1 MNLEIEISGV
11 KLKNPIIAASGTFG
25 FGREFS
31 RLIDLNLFGGISTKG
46 ITLKKRTGNPQPR
59 LCEVYGG
66 IINSV
71 GLENPGVEAFVND
84 ELPFL
89 RRFDTKIIANIN
101 GFNKEEFIELA
112 KIVSPLV
119 DMIEVNLSCP
129 NVKEGGMAFGKDPN
143 KVYEITKEVKKVSA
157 CPVIVK
163 LTPNVTDITELAK
176 AAEKAGADAISLIN
190 TISAMA
196 IDIETRKP
204 LIKMVTGGLSGPAI
218 KPIAIRMVYEC
229 FQKIKIPI
237 VGIGGI
243 MNYKDAIEFFLAGAT
258 AIQIGTVNFVN
269 PNAVLEIKEGIENYL
284 KDHGFE
290 SVNDL
295 VGNIII

>member
-1 MNLEIEISGV
+1 MNLEVEIAGI
-11 KLKNPIIAASGTFG
+11 KLKNPVIAASGTFG

-31 RLIDLNLFGGISTKG
+31 KLIDLNLFGGISTKG

-89 RRFDTKIIANIN
+89 RKFDTKIIANIN
-101 GFNKEEFIELA
+101 GFSKEEFMDLA

-129 NVKEGGMAFGKDPN
+129 NVKEGGMVFGKDPN

-163 LTPNVTDITELAK
+163 LTPNVTDITQLAV

-204 LIKMVTGGLSGPAI
+204 LIKMVTGGLSGL
-218 KPIAIRMVYEC
+218 R
-229 FQKIKIPI
+229 
-237 VGIGGI
+237 
-243 MNYKDAIEFFLAGAT
+243 
-258 AIQIGTVNFVN
+258 
-269 PNAVLEIKEGIENYL
+269 
-284 KDHGFE
+284 
-290 SVNDL
+290 
-295 VGNIII
+295 

>member
-1 MNLEIEISGV
+1 MLEVEISGV

-46 ITLKKRTGNPQPR
+46 ITLKKRAGNPQPR

-71 GLENPGVEAFVND
+71 GLENPGVEAFIKE

-112 KIVSPLV
+112 KILSPFV

-129 NVKEGGMAFGKDPN
+129 NVKEGGMIFGKDPN
-143 KVYEITKEVKKVSA
+143 RVYEITREVKKVSS
-157 CPVIVK
+157 CPIIVK

-196 IDIETRKP
+196 IDIETRRP

-218 KPIAIRMVYEC
+218 KPIAVRMVYEC
-229 FQKIKIPI
+229 FQKVNIPI
-237 VGIGGI
+237 IGMGGI

-269 PNAVLEIKEGIENYL
+269 PNAVSEIKEGIENYL

-290 SVNDL
+290 SVKDL

>member
-1 MNLEIEISGV
+1 MNLEVEIAGI
-11 KLKNPIIAASGTFG
+11 KLKNPVIAASGTFG

-31 RLIDLNLFGGISTKG
+31 KLIDLNLFGGISTKG

-89 RRFDTKIIANIN
+89 RKFDTKIIANIN
-101 GFNKEEFIELA
+101 GFSKEEFMDLA

-129 NVKEGGMAFGKDPN
+129 NVKEGGMVFGKDPN

-163 LTPNVTDITELAK
+163 LTPNVTDITQLAV

-218 KPIAIRMVYEC
+218 KPIAVRMVYEC
-229 FQKIKIPI
+229 FKKVKIPI
-237 VGIGGI
+237 IGMGGI
-243 MNYKDAIEFFLAGAT
+243 MNHKDAIEFIIAGAT
-258 AIQIGTVNFVN
+258 AIQIGTVNFIN
-269 PNAVLEIKEGIENYL
+269 PNAVYEIKEGIEAYL
-284 KDHGFE
+284 EIMGFNSIRE
-290 SVNDL
+290 L
-295 VGNIII
+295 VGNINI

>member
-1 MNLEIEISGV
+1 MLEIEISGV

-31 RLIDLNLFGGISTKG
+31 KLIDLNLFGGISTKG
-46 ITLKKRTGNPQPR
+46 ITLKKRAGNPQPR

-84 ELPFL
+84 EVPFL
-89 RRFDTKIIANIN
+89 KKFDTKIIANIN
-101 GFNKEEFIELA
+101 GFNKEEFTELA

-129 NVKEGGMAFGKDPN
+129 NVKEGGMVFGKDPN
-143 KVYEITKEVKKVSA
+143 KVYEITKEVKKVSV

-190 TISAMA
+190 TVSAMA

-229 FQKIKIPI
+229 FQKVKIPI
-237 VGIGGI
+237 IGMGGI

-269 PNAVLEIKEGIENYL
+269 PNAVLEIREGIENYL
-284 KDHGFE
+284 KAHGFE
-290 SVNDL
+290 SVKDL

>member
-1 MNLEIEISGV
+1 MLEVEISGV

-31 RLIDLNLFGGISTKG
+31 KLIDLNLFGGISTKG
-46 ITLKKRTGNPQPR
+46 ITLKKCAGNPQPR

-66 IINSV
+66 IINSI

-89 RRFDTKIIANIN
+89 KKFNTKIIANIN

-129 NVKEGGMAFGKDPN
+129 NIKEGGMAFGKDPN
-143 KVYEITKEVKKVSA
+143 RVYEITKEVKKVSA

-190 TISAMA
+190 TVSAMA
-196 IDIETRKP
+196 IDIETRRP

-218 KPIAIRMVYEC
+218 KPIAVRMVYEC
-229 FQKIKIPI
+229 FQKVNIPI
-237 VGIGGI
+237 IGMGGI

-269 PNAVLEIKEGIENYL
+269 PNAVSEIRKGIENYL
-284 KDHGFE
+284 KAHGFK
-290 SVNDL
+290 SVKDL

>member
-1 MNLEIEISGV
+1 MLEVEISGV
-11 KLKNPIIAASGTFG
+11 KFKNPIIAASGTFG

-31 RLIDLNLFGGISTKG
+31 KLIDLNLFGGISTKG

-71 GLENPGVEAFVND
+71 GLENPGVEAFLNE

-101 GFNKEEFIELA
+101 GFSKEEFVELA

-119 DMIEVNLSCP
+119 DMLEVNLSCP
-129 NVKEGGMAFGKDPN
+129 NVKEGGMVFGKDPD

-196 IDIETRKP
+196 IDIETRRP

-229 FQKIKIPI
+229 FQKVKIPI
-237 VGIGGI
+237 IGMGGI
-243 MNYKDAIEFFLAGAT
+243 MSYKDAIEFFLAGAT

-269 PNAVLEIKEGIENYL
+269 PNAVSEIQKGIENYL
-284 KDHGFE
+284 KNHGFE
-290 SVNDL
+290 SVKDL
-295 VGNIII
+295 IGNIII

>member
-1 MNLEIEISGV
+1 MNLEVEIAGI
-11 KLKNPIIAASGTFG
+11 KLKNPVIAASGTFG

-31 RLIDLNLFGGISTKG
+31 KLIDLNLFGGISTKG
-46 ITLKKRTGNPQPR
+46 ITIKKRTGNPQPR

-89 RRFDTKIIANIN
+89 RKFDTKIIANIN
-101 GFNKEEFIELA
+101 GFSKEEFIDLA

-129 NVKEGGMAFGKDPN
+129 NVKEGGMVFGKDPN

-163 LTPNVTDITELAK
+163 LTPNVTDITQLAI

-218 KPIAIRMVYEC
+218 KPIAVRMVYEC
-229 FQKIKIPI
+229 FKKVKIPI
-237 VGIGGI
+237 IGMGGI
-243 MNYKDAIEFFLAGAT
+243 MNHKDAIEFIIAGAT
-258 AIQIGTVNFVN
+258 AIQIGTVNFIN
-269 PNAVLEIKEGIENYL
+269 PNAVYEIKEGIEAYL
-284 KDHGFE
+284 ERKGFNSIKE
-290 SVNDL
+290 L
-295 VGNIII
+295 VGNINI

>member
-1 MNLEIEISGV
+1 MNLEVEISGV
-11 KLKNPIIAASGTFG
+11 KFKNPIIAASGTFG

-31 RLIDLNLFGGISTKG
+31 KLINLDLFGGISTKG

-59 LCEVYGG
+59 ICEVYGG

-101 GFNKEEFIELA
+101 GFSKEEFVELA

-119 DMIEVNLSCP
+119 DMLEVNLSCP
-129 NVKEGGMAFGKDPN
+129 NVKEGGMAFGKDPD
-143 KVYEITKEVKKVSA
+143 KVYEITKEVKKISS

-190 TISAMA
+190 TVSAMA
-196 IDIETRKP
+196 IDIETRRP

-229 FQKIKIPI
+229 FQKVKIPI
-237 VGIGGI
+237 IGMGGI

-269 PNAVLEIKEGIENYL
+269 PNAVLEIREGIENYL
-284 KDHGFE
+284 KAHGFK
-290 SVNDL
+290 SVKDL

>member
-284 KDHGFE
+284 KGHGFE
-290 SVNDL
+290 SVKDL

>member
-1 MNLEIEISGV
+1 MLEVEISGV
-11 KLKNPIIAASGTFG
+11 RLKNPIIAASGTFG

-31 RLIDLNLFGGISTKG
+31 KLIDLNLFGGISTKG
-46 ITLKKRTGNPQPR
+46 ITLKKCAGNPQPR

-66 IINSV
+66 IINSI

-89 RRFDTKIIANIN
+89 KKFNTKIIANIN

-129 NVKEGGMAFGKDPN
+129 NIKEGGMAFGKDPN
-143 KVYEITKEVKKVSA
+143 RVYEITKEVKKVSA

-190 TISAMA
+190 TVSAMA
-196 IDIETRKP
+196 IDIEKRRP

-218 KPIAIRMVYEC
+218 KPIAVRMVYEC
-229 FQKIKIPI
+229 FQKVNIPI
-237 VGIGGI
+237 IGMGGI

-269 PNAVLEIKEGIENYL
+269 PNAVLEIREGIENYL
-284 KDHGFE
+284 KAHGFE
-290 SVNDL
+290 SVKDL

>member
-1 MNLEIEISGV
+1 MNLEVEIAGI
-11 KLKNPIIAASGTFG
+11 KLKNPVIAASGTFG

-31 RLIDLNLFGGISTKG
+31 KLIDLNLFGGISTKG

-89 RRFDTKIIANIN
+89 RKFDTKIIANIN
-101 GFNKEEFIELA
+101 GFSKEEFIDLA

-129 NVKEGGMAFGKDPN
+129 NVKEGGMVFGKDPN

-163 LTPNVTDITELAK
+163 LTPNVTDVTQLAV

-204 LIKMVTGGLSGPAI
+204 LVKMVTGGLSGPAI
-218 KPIAIRMVYEC
+218 KPIAVRMVYEC
-229 FQKIKIPI
+229 FKKVKIPI
-237 VGIGGI
+237 IGMGGI
-243 MNYKDAIEFFLAGAT
+243 MNHKDAIEFIIAGAT
-258 AIQIGTVNFVN
+258 AIQIGTVNFIN
-269 PNAVLEIKEGIENYL
+269 PNAVYEIKEGIEAYL
-284 KDHGFE
+284 EIMGFNSIRE
-290 SVNDL
+290 L
-295 VGNIII
+295 VGNINI